1 MVEPRLPASEV
12 FSTDELSAV
21 VVLNGNRR
29 RLPIGSE
36 EAVRAAS
43 PLPCRLDR
51 ETATERDLFH
61 CAGTFYELPAQNA
74 GGFAKIRP
82 IATDGRLIVDYVS
95 YRGLLVLAGV
105 VPQDAQN
112 STLNVDDATAQ
123 TPSAGR
129 IVRAD
134 DGGAALWLGSVDDL
148 WSFGKAVGR
157 GSVWRETLVA
167 AGVPSDPFLA
177 TGFDRKTLVLEN
189 SSDVDVEIALE
200 ADATANGDWREYRRF
215 QVPAGQ
221 KVEFDFPNSFQAY
234 WLRTVADRDAKLSA
248 TFIYR

>member
-1 MVEPRLPASEV
+1 MVEPRLPAPEV
-12 FSTDELSAV
+12 FSIDELSAV
-21 VVLNGNRR
+21 VVLNGARY
-29 RLPIGSE
+29 RLPLGSA
-36 EAVRAAS
+36 EAARVAS

-105 VPQDAQN
+105 APQSVQN
-112 STLNVDDATAQ
+112 STDN
-123 TPSAGR
+123 AGR
-129 IVRAD
+129 IVRSD
-134 DGGAALWLGSVDDL
+134 DGGAALWLGSIDDL

-157 GSVWRETLVA
+157 GSVWRETPVA
-167 AGVPSDPFLA
+167 AGIPSDPFLA

-189 SSDVDVEIALE
+189 HSDADVEIALE
-200 ADATANGDWREYRRF
+200 ADATANGAWREYRRL
-215 QVPAGQ
+215 QVPAKQ
-221 KVEFDFPNSFQAY
+221 KVEFEFPDTFQAY
-234 WLRTVADRDAKLSA
+234 WLRTVADRDATLSA